1 MTILD
6 REKLGLD
13 FEVYCTV
20 KLSLPTKENL
30 ETFEQSVKRWPEVVQ
45 CATVTGAADYEL
57 RIVTR
62 DMHAFDDFLR
72 DKILSLGL
80 VSNIESRIVI
90 RAVKNSTAVPLG
102 LISPYVGA
110 RA

>member
-1 MTILD
+1 MAVEAAPAKRPGHRFAWLAALVVMGAL
-6 REKLGLD
+6 LGL
-13 FEVYCTV
+13 V
-20 KLSLPTKENL
+20 
-30 ETFEQSVKRWPEVVQ
+30 
-45 CATVTGAADYEL
+45 
-57 RIVTR
+57 
-62 DMHAFDDFLR
+62 DDFLR

-102 LISPYVGA
+102 LISSYVGV